1 MIKIVLDPNQHLV
14 TDQPPVKPKAGETYL
29 IQCKTYED
37 WSCDQYQWQFI
48 GKKQLKDDCGT
59 ILLKNYYHIRL
70 PGVKAGKGRARPNTS
85 NKFTRAAYFI
95 DERPG
100 RILVTYAGDE
110 NVYIP
115 NPHGNTKRD
124 NPSA

>member
-37 WSCDQYQWQFI
+37 WS
-48 GKKQLKDDCGT
+48 
-59 ILLKNYYHIRL
+59 
-70 PGVKAGKGRARPNTS
+70 
-85 NKFTRAAYFI
+85 RAAYFI

-124 NPSA
+124 KK